1 MSALSRRDTLRLSL
15 GLGVSSLAL
24 GAPMRSFAAGD
35 LLRVTHYGGPYVA
48 LETIIGEPFMD
59 AGLGE
64 VEYEQDQPNLILA
77 KWQAQPDSPVYDIGL
92 FERAPTLRAG
102 SSGLALPL
110 TEQNVPNIVNALPGA
125 VAEGGAGVA
134 LAFDTI
140 DIMYDTDQVSEP
152 ITSWL
157 DLWRPELA
165 GKIMLPGLPIDG
177 AVAFT
182 LVAVARAMGMTEEQV
197 DEVFPR
203 FIELKDSVH
212 SFYSDPNQA
221 SQLIE
226 RGEIAVAIQYS
237 ARIGQLMKRYPNITR
252 ATPTEGVP
260 AIPYDLVVAA
270 NTSAP
275 ETAAEYVNFALQPD
289 IQAQVCSTILLNPAV
304 SGVDVGEETLS
315 YIITDQSK
323 MFPVNDPVVLE
334 LQQGWLERWQRE
346 VQS

>member
-24 GAPMRSFAAGD
+24 GIPLRGLASSD
-35 LLRVTHYGGPYVA
+35 LLRVTHFGGPYVA
-48 LETIIGEPFMD
+48 LERIIGDAFMD
-59 AGLGE
+59 AGMGN

-77 KWQAQPDSPVYDIGL
+77 KWQAQPGNPVYDIGL

-110 TEQNVPNIVNALPGA
+110 TEANVPNIVNALPGS

-140 DIMYDTDQVSEP
+140 DIMYDTNQVSEP

-157 DLWRPELA
+157 DLWRPDLA

-182 LVAVARAMGMTEEQV
+182 LVSVARAMGMTEEQV

-203 FIELKDSVH
+203 FIELKDNVH

-237 ARIGQLMKRYPNITR
+237 ARIGQLMKRYPHITR

-275 ETAAEYVNFALQPD
+275 EAAANYVNLALEPE

-304 SGVDVGEETLS
+304 SGVELDEDTIR
-315 YIITDQSK
+315 YIISDQSK
-323 MFPVNDPVVLE
+323 MFPVNDPVVIE